1 MAVPVYALLD
11 ALPGGAAGPADT
23 RLGAWTTLH
32 RWLVLLASSAVVSGT
47 AAAIAIGIGL
57 VGGILLAR
65 SDLHA
70 RTAFAVVVVFAACV
84 PVYVAVVFF
93 LSCFPAV
100 RLSGSAVACG
110 VLYGLIYSPLAVL
123 VLGAALRLADTTLE
137 DLARLDAGPLT
148 VLARVTLPQAS
159 WGVAMLGM
167 LVILLV
173 GTDIT
178 ITDTLA
184 VRTFA
189 EEVYTQYLL
198 DRSRRGPALTA
209 LPLLV
214 LLGALL
220 VGVQARYRLV
230 GEHSATG
237 LSRPPRCLRLGRWRG
252 VVTAG
257 AAGAALL
264 VFGWPLA
271 ELLRHIGSLS
281 GFASAAGP
289 LTRELC
295 NSALLAAA
303 GGAAVVLPAVG
314 LAWGLIRG
322 GRLRFVIAAGVVV
335 LLATPAPVVGIGLI
349 GLLNRPGVA
358 GSIYDSPLSVVI
370 GYVVR
375 FLPLGVLLLAA
386 AVRRIPVTLEAAA
399 RLDGCDWL
407 GIQRH
412 IYWPNLGTDL
422 AMVWLV
428 IVILCLGEI
437 GATILV
443 VPPGW
448 DTVAVRAFTLL
459 HFGVYRDL
467 AVLAVL
473 SAGTILVL
481 ALPLVWLLR
490 RRVRQAGALPG
501 QTGR

>member
-1 MAVPVYALLD
+1 
-11 ALPGGAAGPADT
+11 
-23 RLGAWTTLH
+23 
-32 RWLVLLASSAVVSGT
+32 
-47 AAAIAIGIGL
+47 
-57 VGGILLAR
+57 
-65 SDLHA
+65 
-70 RTAFAVVVVFAACV
+70 
-84 PVYVAVVFF
+84 
-93 LSCFPAV
+93 
-100 RLSGSAVACG
+100 
-110 VLYGLIYSPLAVL
+110 
-123 VLGAALRLADTTLE
+123 
-137 DLARLDAGPLT
+137 
-148 VLARVTLPQAS
+148 
-159 WGVAMLGM
+159 
-167 LVILLV
+167 
-173 GTDIT
+173 
-178 ITDTLA
+178 
-184 VRTFA
+184 
-189 EEVYTQYLL
+189 
-198 DRSRRGPALTA
+198 
-209 LPLLV
+209 
-214 LLGALL
+214 
-220 VGVQARYRLV
+220 
-230 GEHSATG
+230 
-237 LSRPPRCLRLGRWRG
+237 
-252 VVTAG
+252 
-257 AAGAALL
+257 
-264 VFGWPLA
+264 
-271 ELLRHIGSLS
+271 
-281 GFASAAGP
+281 
-289 LTRELC
+289 
-295 NSALLAAA
+295 
-303 GGAAVVLPAVG
+303 
-314 LAWGLIRG
+314 
-322 GRLRFVIAAGVVV
+322 V

-412 IYWPNLGTDL
+412 IYWPNLATDL

-473 SAGTILVL
+473 SAGAILVL